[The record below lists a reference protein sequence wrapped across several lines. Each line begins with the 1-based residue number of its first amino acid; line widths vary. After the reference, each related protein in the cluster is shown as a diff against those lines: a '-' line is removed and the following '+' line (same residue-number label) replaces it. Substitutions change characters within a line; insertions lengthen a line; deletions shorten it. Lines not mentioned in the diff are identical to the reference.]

1 MNFEKHRPVAGP
13 IVNNTP
19 QKFTL
24 KKQRLVAGPIVNNS
38 AQIFVKG
45 KEFLGATILLP
56 VYP

>member
-45 KEFLGATILLP
+45 
-56 VYP
+56 